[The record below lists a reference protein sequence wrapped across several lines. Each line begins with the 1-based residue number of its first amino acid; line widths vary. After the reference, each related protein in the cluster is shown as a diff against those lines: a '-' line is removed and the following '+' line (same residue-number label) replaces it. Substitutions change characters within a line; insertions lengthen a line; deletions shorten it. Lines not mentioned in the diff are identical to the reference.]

1 MSTISSTRLGDL
13 CLIDSKD
20 TYAEYNA
27 DLIRHSIMPG
37 DITPNYHYNTH
48 ASTLLLF
55 DSYSDCKTLTLEFY
69 VCGMSRADLRI
80 NLSRLTL
87 ACQSCTVNI
96 SMDAMQYRAILTG
109 STTEDYAEVF
119 DDGQYYSYVAMTFAA
134 IEQMPLTTIEMD
146 NSGFLYN
153 PGNTTSGGIIT
164 ITPNDDIESV
174 KVTINQS
181 SFTLFNLSSNA
192 PVVLDGLQMR
202 MLENGQNKF
211 LDTDMVTFPIIEPG
225 KNTVSFPASVRVTVA
240 FYPTFV

>member
-1 MSTISSTRLGDL
+1 M
-13 CLIDSKD
+13 CLIDAKD
-20 TYAEYNA
+20 AHAEYNA

-37 DITPNYHYNTH
+37 AITPNYYHNNH
-48 ASTLLLF
+48 ASTLRLF
-55 DSYSDCKTLTLEFY
+55 DTYSDCKTLTLEFY
-69 VCGMSRADLRI
+69 VGGTSRADLRV

-96 SMDAMQYRAILTG
+96 SMSDMQYRAILTG
-109 STTEDYAEVF
+109 LATEDYAEAF
-119 DDGQYYSYVAMTFAA
+119 DDGRYYLYAAMTFAA

-146 NSGFLYN
+146 SSGFLYN

-164 ITPNDDIESV
+164 ITPNAGLESV

-181 SFTLFNLSSNA
+181 SFMVFNLTSNV
-192 PVVLDGLQMR
+192 PIVLDGLQMR

-211 LDTDMVTFPIIEPG
+211 LDTDMAAFPIIEPG
-225 KNTVSFPASVRVTVA
+225 KNVISFPDTVRVTIA

>member
-1 MSTISSTRLGDL
+1 M
-13 CLIDSKD
+13 CLIDAKD
-20 TYAEYNA
+20 AYAEYNA
-27 DLIRHSIMPG
+27 DLIRHSITPG
-37 DITPNYHYNTH
+37 DITPNYHHNNR

-55 DSYSDCKTLTLEFY
+55 DTYLDCKTLTLEFY

-87 ACQSCTVNI
+87 ACQSCTISI

-109 STTEDYAEVF
+109 SATEDYAEAF
-119 DDGQYYSYVAMTFAA
+119 DNGQYYSYVTMTFAA
-134 IEQMPLTTIEMD
+134 IEQMPLITIEMD
-146 NSGFLYN
+146 NSGSLYN
-153 PGNTTSGGIIT
+153 PGNTTSGGVIT
-164 ITPNDDIESV
+164 IIPNTDAESV

-181 SFTLFNLSSNA
+181 PFTLFNLTGNV

-211 LDTDMVTFPIIEPG
+211 LDTDMAMFPIIMPG
-225 KNTVSFPASVRVTVA
+225 KNVVSFPTSVRVIVA